1 MKLLI
6 ALVAFA
12 SLAVGQS
19 APEPDI
25 ADIFYRLE
33 GERLVQLERQGAATQ
48 TGAHGFIVMT
58 MKSSAEFPGGKSP
71 VRFKAGEPLTFIVR
85 SAIPIGSIDPNT
97 IYHLRRLVAKK
108 KTRELVTMSGNANP
122 FGVSTK
128 INGTTG
134 LLPVEFSKYG
144 DHSLMGADPIA
155 SPWGIC
161 LQQVR
166 WCGVLFRRGLIGS
179 LKNHGGGKSCP
190 TSLSGLFQGPG
201 ADTTWLCD
209 LADVPTARNHIRSA
223 RLSREL
229 PRVPA

>member
-122 FGVSTK
+122 FGVSKK

-144 DHSLMGADPIA
+144 DHSLRAVTESLPPGEYAFSKLGGAA
-155 SPWGIC
+155 FC
-161 LQQVR
+161 F
-166 WCGVLFRRGLIGS
+166 GV
-179 LKNHGGGKSCP
+179 
-190 TSLSGLFQGPG
+190 
-201 ADTTWLCD
+201 D
-209 LADVPTARNHIRSA
+209 
-223 RLSREL
+223 
-229 PRVPA
+229 